1 MHHVSLQY
9 RIFTIFNNILLGFLS
24 FMCIAPL
31 IHILA
36 VSFSDPAA
44 ATANLVKLWPIGFTL
59 EAYEQTFGNENFSR
73 SLGNGVL
80 RTVVGT
86 VFSML
91 FMTLAAYALS
101 KENDQFRGRTV
112 YMWTFVFTML
122 LNAGLIPTYILVQ
135 KLGLIN
141 SIWAL
146 ILPNAINMFNM
157 ILLMNFFRTSVPKA
171 LEEAAYIDG
180 AGHFRT
186 VASIYLPISLPAIA
200 TISLFTMVWHWNSWF
215 DGLIYMTDTRKYP
228 LATFL
233 QTIIVQQDT
242 SQLNVD
248 PEDMAML
255 SERTVRASQ
264 VFIGALPILMV
275 YPFLQ
280 RYFVKGIVLGAVKE

>member
-1 MHHVSLQY
+1 MTWQY
-9 RIFTIFNNILLGFLS
+9 RIFQIANNLFLGFLA
-24 FMCIAPL
+24 FLCIAPL

-36 VSFSDPAA
+36 VSFSDSAA
-44 ATANLVKLWPIGFTL
+44 ASANLVKFWPIGFNV
-59 EAYEQTFGNENFSR
+59 EAYGETFGNPNFSR
-73 SLGNGVL
+73 SLLNGAT
-80 RTVVGT
+80 RTIFGT
-86 VFSML
+86 AFSMF

-101 KENDQFRGRTV
+101 KEDMQFRGRTL

-180 AGHFRT
+180 AGHFKT
-186 VASIYLPISLPAIA
+186 VFRIYLPISMPAIA

-242 SQLNVD
+242 SQLSVD
-248 PEDMAML
+248 PDDMALL
-255 SERTVRASQ
+255 SNRTVRASQ